1 MKASLMCVFL
11 SVFMFTFDWYKLK
24 NRLPF
29 IRCNVANEHP
39 YHIPPIG
46 NTHTHTQVPT
56 REGPVRNDIKI
67 GNENGNS
74 YFLFV
79 QCASIQHALTL
90 FISYSLSLP
99 HAHTLAFVLASNRV
113 KFQFHFPNPKS
124 KTVSRRAAKTSRDAT
139 HRHRPHST
147 WNERW
152 PDRVWIVSEKKETEW
167 AVRRQIISIIL
178 EITH

>member
-1 MKASLMCVFL
+1 MQCGERTSIPYTA
-11 SVFMFTFDWYKLK
+11 DWK
-24 NRLPF
+24 
-29 IRCNVANEHP
+29 H
-39 YHIPPIG
+39 
-46 NTHTHTQVPT
+46 THTHTQVPT